1 MVKLMAMLELV
12 GDAEAHVAMA
22 RPWDGSGVGGDDGGA
37 HRVMWILCADIG
49 GRGVVV
55 ELMGQQWRPRAD
67 SGTGGDDGAGG
78 GCWSS
83 CGDGGGREVML
94 EVMG

>member
-22 RPWDGSGVGGDDGGA
+22 RPWGGSGVGGDDGGA

-55 ELMGQQWRPRAD
+55 ELVGRCWK
-67 SGTGGDDGAGG
+67 SWGGGGADGAAVEATG
-78 GCWSS
+78 
-83 CGDGGGREVML
+83 
-94 EVMG
+94 